1 LSRHVTPRHHT
12 TPHAFWLCQA
22 CRTAR
27 LDTRV
32 STRSTRQ
39 TCRVVS
45 RRDVTSEVK
54 FGLMGSQLQLQI
66 DIRSKGQRRG
76 RNERLSLWCCRPIR
90 NRKCIHAVLL
100 WGLEACPL

>member
-54 FGLMGSQLQLQI
+54 FGLMGSQLQLQSTSGLRVSGVEGTNYY
-66 DIRSKGQRRG
+66 RSGD
-76 RNERLSLWCCRPIR
+76 
-90 NRKCIHAVLL
+90 V
-100 WGLEACPL
+100 GLFAIENVFMQCYCEALRHVP